1 MSNISNNINTP
12 RTTPAIQNTA
22 QDVPQANSSFS
33 RDNQQG
39 FQFDFIIMMIVIQLI
54 MQWIE
59 SMNNGGGNGGGG
71 NQPEPLKASDTFRL
85 APNDFGKIAE
95 YFNTPPNTGISI
107 KDTNNDNVLS
117 AGDQIT
123 FYQSATGAPIVHTLT
138 QQDIDALNISPG
150 LGIVLNE
157 DQRNKALDLRDA
169 QSAAAGAGV
178 GHVTD
183 TNNDGVLSV
192 GDEIF
197 FLYPNDAGYTRTLSE
212 EDIKHILS

>member
-59 SMNNGGGNGGGG
+59 NMNNGEDGSGT
-71 NQPEPLKASDTFRL
+71 QQEPPEASDTFRL
-85 APNDFGKIAE
+85 SPPEQGRVAE
-95 YFNTPPNTGISI
+95 YFNTPNNGISI

-123 FYQSATGAPIVHTLT
+123 FHRLEPEASITHTLT
-138 QQDIDALNISPG
+138 QQDIDALNINPG
-150 LGIVLNE
+150 LHIELNE

-169 QSAAAGAGV
+169 QSAAVGAGV
-178 GHVTD
+178 ADVID
-183 TNNDGVLSV
+183 ANNDGVLSA

-197 FLYPNDAGYTRTLSE
+197 FLYPADGGYMHTLSE